1 MTVAP
6 FNLILDSSIM
16 AKVTAFNFY
25 GPSITSAVGS
35 GANIVLVPNAPV
47 NFANVP
53 SVTKA
58 SKIGLSWAISTISGA
73 TGG

>member
-1 MTVAP
+1 MPLDTLTAAP
-6 FNLILDSSIM
+6 FNLILDSNIKV
-16 AKVTAFNFY
+16 KVTAFNIY

-35 GANIVLVPNAPV
+35 GANIVLVPNAPI

-58 SKIGLSWAISTISGA
+58 SRIGMSWAIST
-73 TGG
+73 